1 MGVCADE
8 ARYEGEAAMRLEAL
22 AEEAGLTAVEEDLAY
37 PFGMPNLKG
46 SGLPY
51 IEPLMMWQA
60 LLGDLHLDTPKPVM
74 AARFHKGLARA
85 VAAMV
90 AKVSMV
96 DGADGADGAN
106 GARVTDTVA
115 LTGGCFQN
123 KLLFEEVARRLEAA
137 GFRVLG
143 HAAVPANDGGLALGQ
158 AAVAAAQLMTA

>member
-1 MGVCADE
+1 GI
-8 ARYEGEAAMRLEAL
+8 
-22 AEEAGLTAVEEDLAY
+22 
-37 PFGMPNLKG
+37 PNLKG

-51 IEPLMMWQA
+51 VEPLMMWQA
-60 LLGDLHLDTPKPVM
+60 LLGELYLDTPKPVM

-90 AKVSMV
+90 AKVAEAE
-96 DGADGADGAN
+96 GADGARA
-106 GARVTDTVA
+106 TDTVA

-158 AAVAAAQLMTA
+158 AAVAAAQLMTAQESGPCALAFRDRSSRSPTRRGSWRWST

>member
-1 MGVCADE
+1 V
-8 ARYEGEAAMRLEAL
+8 
-22 AEEAGLTAVEEDLAY
+22 
-37 PFGMPNLKG
+37 
-46 SGLPY
+46 
-51 IEPLMMWQA
+51 I
-60 LLGDLHLDTPKPVM
+60 

-90 AKVSMV
+90 AKVSE
-96 DGADGADGAN
+96 GDGADGAN

-158 AAVAAAQLMTA
+158 AAVAAAQLMPA